1 MDITVKF
8 LVWVIFCMAV
18 VLVIGT
24 IVRKIVARRRRD
36 RDIFNSIIAVAK
48 ADSIHYDTFP
58 SLVKEAILK
67 NLDRNAR
74 R

>member
-1 MDITVKF
+1 MDITVKL
-8 LVWVIFCMAV
+8 LVWIIFCMAV
-18 VLVIGT
+18 GLVIGT
-24 IVRKIVARRRRD
+24 IVGKIVARRKRD

-48 ADSIHYDTFP
+48 EDSMHYDPFP

-67 NLDRNAR
+67 NLERNAR